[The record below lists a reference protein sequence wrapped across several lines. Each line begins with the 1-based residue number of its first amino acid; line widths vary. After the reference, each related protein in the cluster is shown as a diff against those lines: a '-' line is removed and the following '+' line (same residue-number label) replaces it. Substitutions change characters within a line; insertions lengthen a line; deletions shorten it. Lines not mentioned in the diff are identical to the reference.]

1 MDKTDDKREREEN
14 TMNSSNSIKTKDM
27 AYIALCAVLLAVCSW
42 ISIPFTVPFTLQT
55 FAVFCTL
62 LILGGKRGT
71 IAVAVYILMAA
82 VGLPVLSGF
91 RGGAGALLGT
101 TGGYILGFILT
112 GLIYWLSEKVLA
124 DSPVIR
130 IAALVCG
137 LAVCYAFGTV
147 WFMYVYARNTGPVA
161 LGTALSWCVIPFII
175 PDLAKLLLAVVISGR
190 VKKLIRF

>member
-1 MDKTDDKREREEN
+1 
-14 TMNSSNSIKTKDM
+14 MNSSSSSIKTKDM

-112 GLIYWLSEKVLA
+112 GLIYWLSEKVPA

-137 LAVCYAFGTV
+137 LAVCYAFGTA

-175 PDLAKLLLAVVISGR
+175 PDLAKLLLAVVISSR

>member
-1 MDKTDDKREREEN
+1 MDKTDDKGDREEK

-71 IAVAVYILMAA
+71 VAVAVYILMAA

-112 GLIYWLSEKVLA
+112 GLIYWLSEKLLA

-137 LAVCYAFGTV
+137 LAVCYAICQEHRSRGSRHGTLMV
-147 WFMYVYARNTGPVA
+147 RHSFHHSGSCK
-161 LGTALSWCVIPFII
+161 TAACRSN
-175 PDLAKLLLAVVISGR
+175 KRQG
-190 VKKLIRF
+190 

>member
-1 MDKTDDKREREEN
+1 
-14 TMNSSNSIKTKDM
+14 MNSSNSIKTKDM
-27 AYIALCAVLLAVCSW
+27 AYIALCAVLLAACSW

-71 IAVAVYILMAA
+71 IAIAVYILMAA

-91 RGGAGALLGT
+91 RGGIGALLGT

-137 LAVCYAFGTV
+137 LAVCYAFGTA

>member
-1 MDKTDDKREREEN
+1 
-14 TMNSSNSIKTKDM
+14 MNSSNSIKTKDM

-71 IAVAVYILMAA
+71 VAVAVYILMAA

-112 GLIYWLSEKVLA
+112 
-124 DSPVIR
+124 
-130 IAALVCG
+130 
-137 LAVCYAFGTV
+137 
-147 WFMYVYARNTGPVA
+147 
-161 LGTALSWCVIPFII
+161 
-175 PDLAKLLLAVVISGR
+175 
-190 VKKLIRF
+190 